1 MTTAPAA
8 LCEAAAAKAQPGER
22 LEIFAR
28 RTRTIAARI
37 SASGALND
45 EIADGWL
52 VGIRSVSGGQC
63 GAAAANAL
71 DAGSLAETLEAARSA
86 RRSAPRAVRVA
97 QSPASPEVAAL
108 VPAPAPDGDALPQLH
123 AIAGAAHR
131 AGKLREPVSVTAGST
146 RRTVVRVDSSG
157 WSGCY
162 HQAEVQLHI
171 RSAARGLDAAQG
183 ARIRRTLA
191 DLPVGDVVSELARS
205 RRALAAPTATIST
218 VDWIL
223 LSPLVVARIV
233 SRISG
238 AFLREGQQPGSW
250 QPGTVVGTGRQVV
263 RLVDDGTCAGSP
275 AGAPFDD
282 EGRPRRRSTLLAGGR
297 VVTLLSGN
305 ETGLTTGSAQWS
317 AWDGDITPATVACF
331 MEPTTADDP
340 AALAARP
347 GNGFVAE
354 DLRGFR
360 GGLDLAGRRIE
371 FELSGAISRGGRPA
385 GSGRISVSAT
395 PGGFLGA
402 FDSVLPGT
410 EFYRINGLHG
420 GSWCLL
426 DGSVAHGDG

>member
-1 MTTAPAA
+1 MTTTPGSV
-8 LCEAAAAKAQPGER
+8 CEAAAARAWPGER
-22 LEIFAR
+22 LEILAR

-45 EIADGWL
+45 EIADGWI
-52 VGIRSVSGGQC
+52 VGIRSVSAGQC
-63 GAAAANAL
+63 GVAAGNVL
-71 DAGSLAETLEAARSA
+71 DAGCLAETLDDARRA
-86 RRSAPRAVRVA
+86 RRSAPRAVR
-97 QSPASPEVAAL
+97 PPP
-108 VPAPAPDGDALPQLH
+108 VPVPLEIAVPDPVPDGDALPHLH
-123 AIAGAAHR
+123 AIASAAHQ
-131 AGKLREPVSVTAGST
+131 AGTVGGPVSVTVGST
-146 RRTVVRVDSSG
+146 RRTVVRADSSG
-157 WSGCY
+157 WSGAY

-183 ARIRRTLA
+183 ARIRRTFA
-191 DLPVGDVVSELARS
+191 ELPVGDVVAELARS
-205 RRALAAPTATIST
+205 RQALAGPAATIGA

-238 AFLREGQQPGSW
+238 AFLREGERPGSLR
-250 QPGTVVGTGRQVV
+250 PGTAVGTGRQVV

-282 EGRPRRRSTLLAGGR
+282 EGSPRRRSTLLAEGR
-297 VVTLLSGN
+297 VVTLLSSN
-305 ETGLTTGSAQWS
+305 QTGPTTGSAQWS
-317 AWDGDITPATVACF
+317 AWDGDIAPATVACF
-331 MEPTTADDP
+331 VEPTTADDRFDP
-340 AALAARP
+340 AGLP

-360 GGLDLAGRRIE
+360 GGLDLAGRHIE
-371 FELSGAISRGGRPA
+371 FELGGAISRSGQPA

-402 FDSVLPGT
+402 FDRVLPGT

-426 DGSVAHGDG
+426 DGSVARGDD